1 MLIRLVREIS
11 LAGITVIWIEH
22 VMKTMLGAT
31 DRLPG
36 AGRRPG
42 HRHRPTAR
50 RARLSGGPACLPRC
64 LKAVSSPSRAAAG
77 RRPILTVAG
86 LSAWYGELRALH
98 DVSFDVAPGEVLA
111 VIGANGAGK
120 STLLK
125 SITGMMNRG
134 QAARIDGTVDMRGRR
149 LNRLPTEKIVDA
161 GVTMVPEGRRLF
173 PAPDGDRQPARGRP
187 TLPRCREKRTE
198 RLEAMFDL
206 FPRLAERSDQLVSQM
221 SGGEQQMVAI
231 ARALMSEPR
240 IILFDELSL
249 GLAPA
254 VVDDIYGKIRQI
266 NAQGITCVI
275 IEQDMKRA
283 LAASDHV
290 IVLLEGAVVL
300 QGDPAELEESAVTAA
315 YFGSRT
321 QGGPM

>member
-1 MLIRLVREIS
+1 MSTSAREGGLFAES
-11 LAGITVIWIEH
+11 
-22 VMKTMLGAT
+22 
-31 DRLPG
+31 
-36 AGRRPG
+36 GRG
-42 HRHRPTAR
+42 
-50 RARLSGGPACLPRC
+50 
-64 LKAVSSPSRAAAG
+64 G

-134 QAARIDGTVDMRGRR
+134 QAARIDGTIDMRGRR

-173 PAPDGDRQPARGRP
+173 PRLTVIDNLLAGAY
-187 TLPRCREKRTE
+187 LPRCREKRAE

-206 FPRLAERSDQLVSQM
+206 FPRLAERRDQLVSQM

-300 QGDPAELEESAVTAA
+300 QGDPAELQENAVTAA

-321 QGGPM
+321 QGGPT